1 VTGRRR
7 AAGPGSAV
15 RPHSEDWHSE
25 GTSRREPATIDFTWV
40 SARASVGAASHAD
53 AAAR

>member
-1 VTGRRR
+1 MPRRRR
-7 AAGPGSAV
+7 AATRAAV
-15 RPHSEDWHSE
+15 RPHSDWHSA
-25 GTSRREPATIDFTWV
+25 GTSRRDPATIDFTWV